1 MSTPV
6 DQSAAIRTPLLA
18 TGEGGFLPVSPK
30 IRLSIRRFEESR

>member
-1 MSTPV
+1 MSTPTY
-6 DQSAAIRTPLLA
+6 QSAAIRASLLA